1 MVNGGSPGFHALSF
15 RMGRDGQLTPTT
27 PSAAA
32 NGTSQGAAAANGTRQ
47 TPGEAAA
54 AAVAAETASAAN
66 GIPARTVN
74 HPRPPALVTII
85 LTVMLSWDFILEIS
99 LTTIKF
105 V

>member
-32 NGTSQGAAAANGTRQ
+32 SGTSQGAAAAAANGTRQ

-74 HPRPPALVTII
+74 HPRPPALVTISI
-85 LTVMLSWDFILEIS
+85 LTVWLSKDF
-99 LTTIKF
+99 
-105 V
+105 